1 MIEILV
7 LQHIKLT
14 KWTLM
19 NNNNNIKR
27 VEYELKWE
35 NIHRLLLITGCV

>member
-7 LQHIKLT
+7 LQNIKLT
-14 KWTLM
+14 KWTLL
-19 NNNNNIKR
+19 NNNIKR